1 MEYNSVEH
9 KSLLIKKKPKTIA
22 VVSAAVLCRVT
33 VSAIGIEHYDRNE
46 AVEFKE
52 LFRAQMKVNESN

>member
-9 KSLLIKKKPKTIA
+9 KSLLIKKKTKTIA

-33 VSAIGIEHYDRNE
+33 VSAIGIEHSDRNE